1 MDPAT
6 KPMVMRRKDSERGV
20 SPLPPSD
27 IAAVTGESYGHS
39 EDLEGSPL
47 LLQRDCCICI
57 TAWCSA
63 QFSHYGID

>member
-1 MDPAT
+1 
-6 KPMVMRRKDSERGV
+6 MVMGRRGSERGV

-47 LLQRDCCICI
+47 LLQRDVGEC
-57 TAWCSA
+57 
-63 QFSHYGID
+63 

>member
-1 MDPAT
+1 MVPDSQSLRKGEDVDPAT
-6 KPMVMRRKDSERGV
+6 KPVVMRRRGSERGV

-47 LLQRDCCICI
+47 LLQRDVGEC
-57 TAWCSA
+57 
-63 QFSHYGID
+63 